1 MARDPLSRNFKC
13 PTVSLTSK
21 YRLPEDDGFLDGED
35 LSVELPK
42 YQDQGQT
49 RGRKPKRE
57 TEGKPNK
64 KKQGKKRGG
73 EKGQKKKGKKSLQGR
88 RKAKVER
95 VKRAASKS
103 TPEPPAPPAKKRKS
117 RTRKSKTPR
126 HPPKPVELAP
136 ETPKSVEPMTREFGI
151 PDDAIPAPPTTNGN
165 SIYSSAA
172 AYRKAQK
179 LGGAG
184 EEWRQQGQHASWL
197 FRVHNMVSPSLSGL
211 PRQPKTV
218 PSEPV
223 NDGVDNTSA

>member
-1 MARDPLSRNFKC
+1 MARDPLSKNFKC
-13 PTVSLTSK
+13 LAVGLTSK

-35 LSVELPK
+35 LSVQLPK

-103 TPEPPAPPAKKRKS
+103 TPEPPAPPRKEEEIS
-117 RTRKSKTPR
+117 NQEIQD
-126 HPPKPVELAP
+126 PP
-136 ETPKSVEPMTREFGI
+136 
-151 PDDAIPAPPTTNGN
+151 
-165 SIYSSAA
+165 
-172 AYRKAQK
+172 
-179 LGGAG
+179 
-184 EEWRQQGQHASWL
+184 
-197 FRVHNMVSPSLSGL
+197 
-211 PRQPKTV
+211 
-218 PSEPV
+218 
-223 NDGVDNTSA
+223 